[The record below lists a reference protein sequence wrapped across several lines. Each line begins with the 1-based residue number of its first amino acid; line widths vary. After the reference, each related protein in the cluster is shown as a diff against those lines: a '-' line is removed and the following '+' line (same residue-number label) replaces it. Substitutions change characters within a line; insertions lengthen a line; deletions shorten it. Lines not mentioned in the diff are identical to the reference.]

1 MNTMREAKQAWRK
14 GNDAGE
20 GFGIGPVFADHETT
34 VDEAVDALLDG
45 PEDAKLWMPREAT
58 DEIAVVE
65 LHDGRLVGIGDANGA
80 WAVYL

>member
-1 MNTMREAKQAWRK
+1 MSDAVQAWRM

-20 GFGIGPVFADHETT
+20 GFAPGPWLTDRPTT
-34 VDEAVDALLDG
+34 VEEAIDEYLDG
-45 PEDAKLWMPREAT
+45 PEDAKLWMPREAG

-65 LHDGRLVGIGDANGA
+65 LFDGRLVGIGDSNGA